1 MMEEYSPSNLTEA
14 VSHWHDVLEI
24 RYRHFLQAITD
35 LNFPDSR
42 RHLEVFA
49 NLLTTRVDFQDKHLA
64 TLDDGKPIQLI
75 EADHMILRNLLGKV
89 QSALVEIEKSSEPR
103 AALIDHLNILVKLMN
118 VLQHHDTRVN
128 ESLYTQVEEVLTK
141 EASGSQARQMH
152 EAMLAAM
159 KQRVH

>member
-1 MMEEYSPSNLTEA
+1 MEDYSPDNLIEA
-14 VSHWHDVLEI
+14 VSHWHDILDI

-35 LNFPDSR
+35 LNFSDSR

-75 EADHMILRNLLGKV
+75 EADHMILRNLLGKT
-89 QSALVEIEKSSEPR
+89 QAALVDIEKSSDPR
-103 AALIDHLNILVKLMN
+103 VTLIDHLNTLVKLMN

-141 EASGSQARQMH
+141 EASSSQARQMH

-159 KQRVH
+159 NKRVH